1 VLNPRLDTPQYSF
14 KSNNKT
20 VMAYI
25 LGLPCIDLLANDEV
39 NWNLKLEYF
48 RDAGNR
54 ACDVNGKRGEL
65 IDEFGMRNVVKIWKK
80 VLAKEL

>member
-1 VLNPRLDTPQYSF
+1 
-14 KSNNKT
+14 
-20 VMAYI
+20 M
-25 LGLPCIDLLANDEV
+25 
-39 NWNLKLEYF
+39 
-48 RDAGNR
+48 DAGNR